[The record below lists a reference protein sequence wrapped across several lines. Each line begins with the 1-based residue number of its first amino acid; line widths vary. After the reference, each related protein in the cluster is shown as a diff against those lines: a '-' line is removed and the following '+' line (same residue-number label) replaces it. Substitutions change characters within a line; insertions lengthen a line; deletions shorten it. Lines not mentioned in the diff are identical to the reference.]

1 MKYIIPI
8 LLIGVLLFYFFL
20 PASNDKD
27 DSGKIEI
34 LLNNLIESGERKDL
48 NVVMEYF
55 SHDYK
60 DASGRT
66 YPVIKNIIKNA
77 FDRFDDLEGGYSDL
91 IVSTREN
98 GNGEKETTANL
109 NIWVKGIRASTPY
122 ALIGTQENPRNVN
135 IVFESFMLGGW
146 KILNVE
152 GLDSVISGK
161 NN

>member
-8 LLIGVLLFYFFL
+8 LLIGALLFYFFL
-20 PASNDKD
+20 PASEDKD
-27 DSGKIEI
+27 ASSKIET
-34 LLNNLIESGERKDL
+34 LLNNLIESGERKDV

-55 SHDYK
+55 SPDYK

-66 YPVIKNIIKNA
+66 YPVIRNIIKNA
-77 FDRFDDLEGGYSDL
+77 FERFDVIEGGYSDL

-98 GNGEKETTANL
+98 GNGEAETTANL
-109 NIWVKGIRASTPY
+109 NIWIKGIKKSTPY
-122 ALIGTQENPRNVN
+122 ALIGTKDNPQNIN

-152 GLDSVISGK
+152 ELD
-161 NN
+161 

>member
-20 PASNDKD
+20 PASGDKD
-27 DSGKIEI
+27 ASSKIET
-34 LLNNLIESGERKDL
+34 LLNNLIESGERKDV

-55 SHDYK
+55 SPDYK

-66 YPVIKNIIKNA
+66 YPVIRNIIKNA
-77 FDRFDDLEGGYSDL
+77 FERFEVIQGGYSDL
-91 IVSTREN
+91 IVTTREN
-98 GNGEKETTANL
+98 ENGEAETTANL
-109 NIWVKGIRASTPY
+109 NIWIKGIKKSTPY
-122 ALIGTQENPRNVN
+122 ALIGTKDNPQNIN

-152 GLDSVISGK
+152 GLD
-161 NN
+161 